1 MAGDPDPLNSDG
13 SSNEEYAINIK
24 TVQATTFKVLVE
36 ALKEILTDTVMI
48 LNDEGMRI
56 CTMDSSHIILIHM
69 KLDANKFEH
78 YHVSGEQMIGV
89 NMLNLNRLL
98 KAINNNDTIA
108 LSMSEKNKNELQIRV
123 ENPDKNSIKI
133 SKLMLLDLDNSN
145 MSIPPVE
152 FDSVITLPSQDF
164 QKICRD
170 IANLSETVQL
180 TNTDQKFILSCKGDF
195 CSHEIILNDSEN
207 LKIENKVENT
217 IYQGEFDSKMLLQFT
232 KCTNLSNVVQLF
244 LKNDYPL
251 IVRYSVGSLGTTNL
265 CLAPQQS

>member
-1 MAGDPDPLNSDG
+1 MATQTQAEH
-13 SSNEEYAINIK
+13 SSEYAINIK

-36 ALKEILTDTVMI
+36 ALKEILTDTVLI
-48 LNDEGMRI
+48 INDSGIRI

-69 KLDANKFEH
+69 KLEASKFES
-78 YHVSGEQMIGV
+78 YYCNGEQMIGV

-108 LSMSEKNKNELQIRV
+108 LSMLESNKNELQIRV
-123 ENPDKNSIKI
+123 ENPDKNTIKI
-133 SKLMLLDLDNSN
+133 SKLMLLDLDNTN
-145 MSIPPVE
+145 MEIPPVE
-152 FDSVITLPSQDF
+152 FSSVVTLPSQDF
-164 QKICRD
+164 QKVCRD
-170 IANLSETVQL
+170 IANLSETVQI
-180 TNTDQKFILSCKGDF
+180 TNTDQKMILSCKGDF

-207 LKIENKVENT
+207 LKIESREDNT

-232 KCTNLSNVVQLF
+232 KCTNLSNVVQLY

-251 IVRYSVGSLGTTNL
+251 IVRYGVGSLGVCQM

>member
-1 MAGDPDPLNSDG
+1 MATQMQVEP
-13 SSNEEYAINIK
+13 SNEYAINIK

-36 ALKEILTDTVMI
+36 ALKEILTDTVLI
-48 LNDEGMRI
+48 INEAGIRI

-69 KLDANKFEH
+69 KLDSSKFESF
-78 YHVSGEQMIGV
+78 YCNGEQMIGV

-108 LSMSEKNKNELQIRV
+108 LSMLETNKNELQIRV
-123 ENPDKNSIKI
+123 ENPDKNTIKI

-145 MSIPPVE
+145 MEIPPVE
-152 FDSVITLPSQDF
+152 FSSVVTLPSQDF
-164 QKICRD
+164 QKVCRD
-170 IANLSETVQL
+170 IANLSETVQI
-180 TNTDQKFILSCKGDF
+180 TNTDQKLILSCKGDF

-207 LKIENKVENT
+207 LKIESREENA

-232 KCTNLSNVVQLF
+232 KCTNLSNVVQLY

-251 IVRYSVGSLGTTNL
+251 IVRYSVGSLGIVQL